1 MEILGWIELHP
12 YLMIGIAI
20 IAELWRPIAAAGLV
34 ALALG
39 AWIAIR

>member
-1 MEILGWIELHP
+1 MAVLGKIELHP
-12 YLMIGIAI
+12 YLMVGIAV
-20 IAELWRPIAAAGLV
+20 IAELWRPITAAGLV

>member
-20 IAELWRPIAAAGLV
+20 IAELWRPITAAGLA